1 MHTTGDAGTGE
12 WSKCMV
18 LHLWRVSATICPLLT
33 SSPRACHDKRSL
45 QVPYL
50 ALMSY
55 SIVWLVQVTG
65 STTIPAQNS
74 MLYGALAAVTSATVS
89 FPLEVVRRRM
99 MMGTASGNTLTA
111 IVAIAQNEGVAS
123 L

>member
-1 MHTTGDAGTGE
+1 MHCAPLLEGQCDD
-12 WSKCMV
+12 
-18 LHLWRVSATICPLLT
+18 CPLFT
-33 SSPRACHDKRSL
+33 PSPRACQDKWSL
-45 QVPYL
+45 QIPCL
-50 ALMSY
+50 ALTSD
-55 SIVWLVQVTG
+55 SIVLLVQVTG

-111 IVAIAQNEGVAS
+111 IVAIAQNEGIAS